1 MFHENAYKNEG
12 VKQLDLKLTKDR
24 QTEVRTDIGILEHS
38 PKSTGQPLSGCPSTG
53 REIDQ

>member
-24 QTEVRTDIGILEHS
+24 QTEGRTDIGILEHS
-38 PKSTGQPLSGCPSTG
+38 PKSF
-53 REIDQ
+53 